1 MNDPDKRAEKVVED
15 EATEV
20 TNKKMDVARLY
31 FGVVKIIKHSM
42 RKNFECSGITFPQS
56 MVIHALIENSEMKIT
71 DLSNKIDLSN
81 STISGI
87 IDRLEKQQL
96 VVRTR
101 SDEDR
106 RTVYVKVTPKVE
118 EFHRGIHQKVEE
130 SFNDLLSKGTPEEI
144 DKIIVGLDTLKRILK
159 DRKD

>member
-1 MNDPDKRAEKVVED
+1 MNDPDKIKESVEVK
-15 EATEV
+15 EE
-20 TNKKMDVARLY
+20 TNNKMDVARLY
-31 FGVVKIIKHSM
+31 FGVAKIIKHNM
-42 RKNFECSGITFPQS
+42 RKTFECSGITFPQS
-56 MVIHALIENSEMKIT
+56 IVIHALIENGEMKIT

-96 VVRTR
+96 VIRTR

-118 EFHRGIHQKVEE
+118 EFHRGIHQNVEE
-130 SFNDLLSKGTPEEI
+130 SFNDLLSKGTQDEI
-144 DKIIVGLDTLKRILK
+144 DKIIVGLETMKRILK